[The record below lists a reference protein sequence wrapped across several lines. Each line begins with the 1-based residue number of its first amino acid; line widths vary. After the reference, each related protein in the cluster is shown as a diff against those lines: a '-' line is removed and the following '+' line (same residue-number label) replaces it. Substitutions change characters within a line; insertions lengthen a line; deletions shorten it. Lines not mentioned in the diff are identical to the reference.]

1 MSTKNSIVVTGGSG
15 RFGASLKKS
24 NFFRRSNFPT
34 KKQLDIL
41 KVSSILNYLKKKNLN
56 MLSTLRAYQ
65 DLCLS
70 TM

>member
-41 KVSSILNYLKKKNLN
+41 NVSSILNYLKKKKI
-56 MLSTLRAYQ
+56 
-65 DLCLS
+65 
-70 TM
+70 